1 VKAQLIKEVKNQGK
15 MKNLVKR
22 RIAVATDG
30 KDGLEDAVSNV
41 FGRARTFTIVDV
53 EDEKIIGVSVLE
65 NPALSYRHGAGP
77 IAIKMLIDDGV
88 EVVLANELGVGASD
102 ILKQHNIIYIQAK
115 PSTNVGEAI
124 KKALRTHKK
133 KLSQIS

>member
-1 VKAQLIKEVKNQGK
+1 
-15 MKNLVKR
+15 MKNLVKH

-41 FGRARTFTIVDV
+41 FGRAKTFTIVDV

-102 ILKQHNIIYIQAK
+102 ILKQHNIIYIQVK
-115 PSTNVGEAI
+115 PGTNVGEVT
-124 KKALRTHKK
+124 KEVLRAHKK
-133 KLSQIS
+133 KLSQIN